1 MQVSADPRIGSKLAG
16 YRIERLLGR
25 GGMSVV
31 YLAEDLRLQRK
42 VALKL
47 LTPELAEDERFR
59 ERFLRES
66 RLAASIDH
74 PNVIPVYEAGEAE
87 GLLYIAM
94 RYVEGTDLKKLLEQ
108 ERGLEPARALA
119 LLDQVA
125 KALDESHEHGLVH
138 RDVKPGNILMGA
150 HGHVYLSD
158 FGLTKQ
164 TGSESGITETGQFV
178 GTADYVS
185 PEQIERGSVDARS
198 DLYALGCVLY
208 ECLTGEAPYR
218 SQSLMHV
225 LWAHVHE
232 PPPRPSEHRP
242 ELPAE
247 IDAVIAKGMAKSPD
261 DRYGSCRQLV
271 EEARRELGITG
282 ELPTLAAPAR
292 WTRKQVVVAAGGA
305 LVVAAAAA
313 VSAVLLKRGGGEE
326 ATKPLVIRPG
336 SLVRIDPATNEPVAA
351 IHLEGLRD
359 VYSVAVGEGAVWG
372 TSLVNGTVSRVD
384 PKTVTVTKTVSI
396 RGGPRDLTVGE
407 GAVWVASSSQGEG
420 KLTEIDPPTGRV
432 RRDFSL
438 GYADPVALAA
448 GQGAVWVAANDVRR
462 GSAVLR
468 ILPATGEV
476 VATIPLPT
484 KLRSIGAG
492 EGAVWVASE
501 GSDIFGGRVHSA
513 LWRIDPE
520 RNDVVATIEVTDPVG
535 LAVGEGAVWIAQSA
549 PGSVVRID
557 PATNRVASE
566 IEIGRAGNIAVGEG
580 SVWVTVFDTAA
591 VARIDAKTNR
601 VVARFTLVPPRP
613 NFPAQ
618 VGPGRVAV
626 GSEGVWVGIFG

>member
-1 MQVSADPRIGSKLAG
+1 LGAELAG
-16 YRIERLLGR
+16 YRVEWLLGR

-31 YLAEDLRLQRK
+31 YLAEDLRLGRK

-47 LTPELAEDERFR
+47 LAPELAEDERFR

-74 PNVIPVYEAGEAE
+74 PNVIPIYEAGEAE
-87 GLLYIAM
+87 SVLFIAM
-94 RYVEGTDLKKLLEQ
+94 RYVDGTDLKRLLAQ
-108 ERGLEPARALA
+108 EGSLEPARALA
-119 LLDQVA
+119 FLAQA
-125 KALDESHEHGLVH
+125 ANALDEAHEHGLVH
-138 RDVKPGNILMGA
+138 RDVKPGNILIGA
-150 HGHVYLSD
+150 HEHVYLSD

-164 TGSESGITETGQFV
+164 TGSESGITETGQFM

-185 PEQIERGSVDARS
+185 PEQIERGTIDARS

-208 ECLTGEAPYR
+208 ECLAGEAPYR
-218 SQSLMHV
+218 SEALMHV
-225 LWAHVHE
+225 LWAHVHA
-232 PPPRPSEHRP
+232 PAPSLREHRP
-242 ELPAE
+242 ELPE
-247 IDAVIAKGMAKSPD
+247 TIDTVIAKGMAKNPD
-261 DRYGSCRQLV
+261 DRYDSCRKLI
-271 EEARRELGITG
+271 EEARGALGITG
-282 ELPTLAAPAR
+282 ELPVPTVGTQAI
-292 WTRKQVVVAAGGA
+292 TRRRLLVAAGGA
-305 LVVAAAAA
+305 LVVAAGVA
-313 VSAVLLKRGGGEE
+313 VPAVLLTRGGGEE
-326 ATKPLVIRPG
+326 AAKPLVIEPG
-336 SLVRIDPATNEPVAA
+336 SLVRVDPTTNEPVAA

-372 TSLVNGTVSRVD
+372 TSLVNGTVYRVD

-420 KLTEIDPPTGRV
+420 RLTEIDPPTGRV

-438 GYADPVALAA
+438 GYSDPVALAA

-476 VATIPLPT
+476 VATIPLPD

-501 GSDIFGGRVHSA
+501 GSNVFGGRVESA
-513 LWRIDPE
+513 VWRIDPE
-520 RNDVVATIEVTDPVG
+520 RNEVVATIEVTDPVG
-535 LAVGEGAVWIAQSA
+535 LAVGEGAVWIAESG
-549 PGSVVRID
+549 PGSVTRID

-566 IEIGRAGNIAVGEG
+566 IEIGANLGGIAAGEG
-580 SVWVTVFDTAA
+580 SVWVTDYDAA
-591 VARIDAKTNR
+591 VIARIDAKTNR
-601 VVARFTLVPPRP
+601 VVAKSTLVPPRP
-613 NFPAQ
+613 DFPAQ
-618 VGPGRVAV
+618 VGPGDVAV